1 VVGCLLSGT
10 KSDIVVTLKITMS
23 DFNKKSFSRPSFG
36 GNRGGNSSGRSFEM
50 FQAVCASCGKSCEV
64 PFRPNGKKPVYC
76 KECFAK
82 NGGPS
87 AAPHGSNDR
96 FAPRRDF
103 ARAPSYK
110 PEFKP
115 QYNQGGDNNLVDLKK
130 QVEAMNAKLDKIMKI
145 IDDKA
150 PTPDQT
156 DAYYNF
162 APNIKEKKHFVKKF
176 SKGKKK

>member
-1 VVGCLLSGT
+1 
-10 KSDIVVTLKITMS
+10 MN
-23 DFNKKSFSRPSFG
+23 DFNKKSFKR
-36 GNRGGNSSGRSFEM
+36 FEM

-87 AAPHGSNDR
+87 ATQHGSNDR
-96 FAPRRDF
+96 FAPRKNFDR
-103 ARAPSYK
+103 PSSYK

-115 QYNQGGDNNLVDLKK
+115 QYNQGGDTALVDLKK
-130 QVEAMNAKLDKIMKI
+130 QVEAMNAKLDKIMQI
-145 IDDKA
+145 IGDKA
-150 PTPDQT
+150 PTQNQSDT
-156 DAYYNF
+156 YDNF
-162 APNIKEKKHFVKKF
+162 VPNKKEKKHLGKKF

>member
-1 VVGCLLSGT
+1 
-10 KSDIVVTLKITMS
+10 MN
-23 DFNKKSFSRPSFG
+23 DFNKKSFKRPSFG
-36 GNRGGNSSGRSFEM
+36 GNRGGNNSGRPFEM
-50 FQAVCASCGKSCEV
+50 FQAICASCGKSCEV

-87 AAPHGSNDR
+87 VALQGSNNR

-103 ARAPSYK
+103 DRAPSYK

-115 QYNQGGDNNLVDLKK
+115 QYNQGGDTAMVDLKK
-130 QVEAMNAKLDKIMKI
+130 QVEAMNVKLDKIMQI
-145 IDDKA
+145 IGDKA
-150 PTPDQT
+150 KTATPTQDQA
-156 DAYYNF
+156 DAYDNF
-162 APNIKEKKHFVKKF
+162 APNIKGKKRLGKKF

>member
-1 VVGCLLSGT
+1 
-10 KSDIVVTLKITMS
+10 MN
-23 DFNKKSFSRPSFG
+23 DFNKKSFSRTSFG
-36 GNRGGNSSGRSFEM
+36 GNRGGKSGGNSSGRPFEM

-76 KECFAK
+76 RECFAK

-87 AAPHGSNDR
+87 AAPQGSNDR

-103 ARAPSYK
+103 TRPPSYK

-115 QYNQGGDNNLVDLKK
+115 QYNQGGDTALVDLKK
-130 QVEAMNAKLDKIMKI
+130 QVEAMNVKLDKIMQI
-145 IDDKA
+145 IGDKA
-150 PTPDQT
+150 PTSNQT
-156 DAYYNF
+156 DIYDNF
-162 APNIKEKKHFVKKF
+162 ASNIKEKKHLGKKF